1 MNLNQ
6 TIQTKRLME
15 VIAFKGWLPS
25 IIDLTEEDNEDK
37 NYEMFYDYRIRTS
50 GGFVD
55 AVFLSAVMLTCFMW
69 GMVIILL
76 LK

>member
-1 MNLNQ
+1 MNFIDKDKLQIEIKNN
-6 TIQTKRLME
+6 E
-15 VIAFKGWLPS
+15 LPK
-25 IIDLTEEDNEDK
+25 DEDK

>member
-1 MNLNQ
+1 MNF
-6 TIQTKRLME
+6 IDKD
-15 VIAFKGWLPS
+15 KLPVE
-25 IIDLTEEDNEDK
+25 IKNNELPKDEDK

>member
-1 MNLNQ
+1 MNFIDKDN
-6 TIQTKRLME
+6 
-15 VIAFKGWLPS
+15 LPVE
-25 IIDLTEEDNEDK
+25 IKNNELPKDEDK

>member
-1 MNLNQ
+1 MNF
-6 TIQTKRLME
+6 IDKD
-15 VIAFKGWLPS
+15 KLPVE
-25 IIDLTEEDNEDK
+25 IKNNELPKDEDK

-50 GGFVD
+50 GGFID
-55 AVFLSAVMLTCFMW
+55 AIFLSAVMLTCFMW

>member
-1 MNLNQ
+1 MNF
-6 TIQTKRLME
+6 IDKD
-15 VIAFKGWLPS
+15 KLPVE
-25 IIDLTEEDNEDK
+25 IKNNELPKYEDK